1 VCFEVSILNSIANQQ
16 YLQITDLHFA
26 VWNMIKPVNF
36 IWVDV
41 KNRCVKVGSKD
52 EATDTVQDI
61 VEAKTAAKE
70 AYIELISYDENG
82 TPILRFDE
90 DSQFDDGYTTYKAK
104 AEDLVIFLS
113 DMEDIGLLEWK
124 NYPSLRE
131 GVCWR
136 IDVHYIGGEKHISGQ
151 SRFPA
156 QWTEFGKALNG
167 LIKKVQ
173 SDSAKSDSN
182 E

>member
-1 VCFEVSILNSIANQQ
+1 MNSVANKQ
-16 YLQITDLHFA
+16 YLRITDIHFA
-26 VWNMIKPVNF
+26 FWNMIKPVNF

-41 KNRCVKVGSKD
+41 KDRCVKVGSKD
-52 EATDTVQDI
+52 EATDTVQDTL
-61 VEAKTAAKE
+61 EAQNASKDAFV
-70 AYIELISYDENG
+70 ELISYDAAGEPVLNFEEKQ
-82 TPILRFDE
+82 TE
-90 DSQFDDGYTTYKAK
+90 YEDGYTTYKAS

-136 IDVHYIGGEKHISGQ
+136 IDIHSVDGEKHISGQ
-151 SRFPA
+151 SRFPQ
-156 QWTEFGKALNG
+156 QWAEFCKALNG
-167 LIKKVQ
+167 LVKKVQ
-173 SDSAKSDSN
+173 SDAEKAAAQASAVN

>member
-1 VCFEVSILNSIANQQ
+1 MNAIANQQ

-26 VWNMIKPVNF
+26 VWNMVKPVNF

-41 KNRCVKVGSKD
+41 KNRCLKVGTKD
-52 EATDTVQDI
+52 EATDTVQDVI
-61 VEAKTAAKE
+61 DARQAQKDAF
-70 AYIELISYDENG
+70 IELISYDEEG
-82 TPILRFDE
+82 KPILRFDE
-90 DSQFDDGYTTYKAK
+90 DEAVFEDGYTTYKAS

-136 IDVHYIGGEKHISGQ
+136 IDVHYAGGEKHISGQ

-167 LIKKVQ
+167 LVRKVQ
-173 SDSAKSDSN
+173 SDAANSGVVLK
-182 E
+182 